1 MVKMSGYFKVDHTDF
16 WGIVWGGISFQTTSE
31 VEAKWQSLFGDK
43 VTAAPASKDDVVGY
57 KAGGF
62 GIIDLEEEQ

>member
-1 MVKMSGYFKVDHTDF
+1 MTGYYKVDHKDF
-16 WGIVWGGISFQTTSE
+16 WGIVWGGISFQTLTE

-43 VTAAPASKDDVVGY
+43 VTVVSASHDDVARY

-62 GIIDLEEEQ
+62 EVVDLEVAV